1 MIGNRMFKSSLFR
14 VHIPNGSQPIADD
27 YPDDLVKP
35 YSGASYILGLKVSM
49 YDIDRPRVNAYTQ
62 LYSFPQPLFRAR
74 SHCTLSNTLI
84 SVLTLSI
91 TRLCFPSW
99 GRKGCQMCEMLIQR
113 TFASSREPARSK
125 ILTQSSI
132 LVWGFSTF
140 VTFCMGKSLNRIW
153 G

>member
-125 ILTQSSI
+125 TLTQSSI

>member
-113 TFASSREPARSK
+113 PFASSREPARSK

>member
-1 MIGNRMFKSSLFR
+1 MFKSSLFR

-91 TRLCFPSW
+91 TRLCFPS
-99 GRKGCQMCEMLIQR
+99 
-113 TFASSREPARSK
+113 
-125 ILTQSSI
+125 
-132 LVWGFSTF
+132 
-140 VTFCMGKSLNRIW
+140 
-153 G
+153 